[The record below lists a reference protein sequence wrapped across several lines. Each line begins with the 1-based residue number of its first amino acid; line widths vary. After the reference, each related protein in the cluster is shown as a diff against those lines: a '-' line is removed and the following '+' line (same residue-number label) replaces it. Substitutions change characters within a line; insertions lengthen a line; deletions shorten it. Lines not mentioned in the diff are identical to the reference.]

1 MADINTT
8 SASRP
13 KPQARQENKP
23 DLKGMLLTDLQ
34 QFVMQQDEPKF
45 RATQIAS
52 WIFEK
57 GVSSFESMTNLSKS
71 LRTKLPDVAHITHI
85 RLAHQS
91 RSRHSHTT
99 KYLFTLEDGQTVET
113 VLIGGSRRNTL
124 CISSQVG
131 CALDC
136 KFCASGLAGL
146 SRNMTAAEIVDQV
159 IQAQKLAGEQRPINN
174 VVLMGMGEPLANYDN
189 MIRAVRIINA
199 SWGLEIGARKITI
212 STSGLAPKILQ
223 LAGEGLQFEL
233 SVSLH
238 AADDATRTSIMPI
251 NKRYPLPQLM
261 DACRKYVETT
271 NRIITFEYVLLAN
284 VNDRFEDVRRLAS
297 LLREI
302 KCKVN
307 LIPYNPVAGLPFETP
322 DMGRQETFL
331 EALRSGGVTA
341 TIRRERG
348 RDIDA
353 ACGQLRLKKIK
364 GK

>member
-1 MADINTT
+1 
-8 SASRP
+8 
-13 KPQARQENKP
+13 
-23 DLKGMLLTDLQ
+23 
-34 QFVMQQDEPKF
+34 
-45 RATQIAS
+45 
-52 WIFEK
+52 
-57 GVSSFESMTNLSKS
+57 
-71 LRTKLPDVAHITHI
+71 
-85 RLAHQS
+85 
-91 RSRHSHTT
+91 
-99 KYLFTLEDGQTVET
+99 
-113 VLIGGSRRNTL
+113 
-124 CISSQVG
+124 
-131 CALDC
+131 
-136 KFCASGLAGL
+136 
-146 SRNMTAAEIVDQV
+146 
-159 IQAQKLAGEQRPINN
+159 
-174 VVLMGMGEPLANYDN
+174 
-189 MIRAVRIINA
+189 
-199 SWGLEIGARKITI
+199 
-212 STSGLAPKILQ
+212 
-223 LAGEGLQFEL
+223 
-233 SVSLH
+233 
-238 AADDATRTSIMPI
+238 MPI